1 MTTPSDD
8 SVAARR
14 DPVEAQLEA
23 YNAGSA
29 DDYVTCFTEDVI
41 VEDGL
46 GASVVSGRE
55 PMRERYRAMFAS
67 NPKLHCEV
75 VSRVRVGA
83 WVIDEERI
91 TGRSPTAEHV
101 VAIYRVVDG
110 FIVHVR
116 FLR

>member
-1 MTTPSDD
+1 MSTSSEGERP
-8 SVAARR
+8 ARP

-23 YNAGSA
+23 YNARSV
-29 DDYVTCFTEDVI
+29 DDFVRWFAEDVV

-46 GASVVSGRE
+46 GAPVVSGRE
-55 PMRERYRAMFAS
+55 PMRERYRAMFAA
-67 NPKLHCEV
+67 NPRLHCDV

-91 TGRSPTAEHV
+91 TGRAPTEEHV

-110 FIVHVR
+110 SIVHVR